1 MAMACQGAVD
11 CNDLEYLCWPRT
23 NMSAADKALTFE
35 VALTA
40 VQTYVTG
47 MPETCKTVNILIC
60 DSEIKEE
67 FQKDMKNY
75 FNAKQFSLKDWETVN
90 KLVTDTTQIQKKVLS
105 REPSATTLIQAIF
118 FQDTWAMGFKSE
130 NTKQKIFNNEKG
142 EDR

>member
-1 MAMACQGAVD
+1 
-11 CNDLEYLCWPRT
+11 
-23 NMSAADKALTFE
+23 
-35 VALTA
+35 
-40 VQTYVTG
+40 